1 MEQLEKEYVTE
12 ARQKWKEI
20 TEMMAFEPEE
30 VKLATF
36 QGLLRPFIYWSE
48 SRQGKKPATPAASNV
63 NPWYS
68 KYSEL
73 KPNADPRL
81 ISKIESIPDLRWKEV
96 MKDAKLHGYVYDP
109 KSGGFLKVD
118 EEGATA

>member
-1 MEQLEKEYVTE
+1 MEQLEKEYVSE
-12 ARQKWKEI
+12 AKLKWKEI
-20 TEMMAFEPEE
+20 TEMMPFEPEE

-48 SRQGKKPATPAASNV
+48 SRQGKKPATPAASNAD
-63 NPWYS
+63 PWYS

-73 KPNADPRL
+73 KPRADPGR
-81 ISKIESIPDLRWKEV
+81 ISKIKSIPDLRWGEV
-96 MKDAKLHGYVYDP
+96 VRDAKLHGYAYHRE
-109 KSGGFLKVD
+109 SGDFVRVD

>member
-48 SRQGKKPATPAASNV
+48 DRAGTKNSSAGTA
-63 NPWYS
+63 PWYKQYPELRPS
-68 KYSEL
+68 TDSRLLSIVSEW
-73 KPNADPRL
+73 
-81 ISKIESIPDLRWKEV
+81 IPDLRFKEIIR
-96 MKDAKLHGYVYDP
+96 DAKKHGYEYD
-109 KSGGFLKVD
+109 SGGHGFIK
-118 EEGATA
+118 EGATA